1 MPLQNIEDL
10 LSHVDS
16 KYRLVIVCAKRAMQ
30 IMRGAEPLVSTKSF
44 KPTYVALDELASGKL
59 QFETEEAQAEMARET
74 EEAAAQ
80 ATWFRSIAVEDVEL
94 AEEEAAPEE
103 EVVAE
108 VVTEEAEPVAPAEE
122 LAAEPAD
129 ILPDDAIAEGEIA
142 ELDEAGP
149 AAGEPAEEEEEE

>member
-10 LSHVDS
+10 LAHVDS

-30 IMRGAEPLVSTKSF
+30 IIRGAEPLVATKSF
-44 KPTYVALDELASGKL
+44 KPTYIALDELASGKL
-59 QFETEEAQAEMARET
+59 QFETEEALAEMARE

-94 AEEEAAPEE
+94 VEEEGVAEEEVP
-103 EVVAE
+103 EVVVDE
-108 VVTEEAEPVAPAEE
+108 VEPVAPAEE

-129 ILPDDAIAEGEIA
+129 ILPDDAIGEGEIA
-142 ELDEAGP
+142 DLSEAG
-149 AAGEPAEEEEEE
+149 ETEEEPVEVEEE